1 MKPGRQYLSF
11 YDMQHIQQIRKDS
24 VPQELCPPPVDERE
38 RTESVYTLTVEGSGC
53 SRIVQFPSTL
63 ELQINSVQRV
73 WRQWETCFT
82 SRHDSDQLKYLLPWH
97 TFQPSLKLS
106 LGSLWPNLQSERE
119 WDNFTEKTIHMSKL
133 SFISRRL
140 KHRKWRTT
148 NIFAFLKTLVIE
160 LSAQC
165 TAERKPSGG
174 AKSADGWGCQ
184 NLHKLLKSSVT
195 ISILILL
202 LQ

>member
-97 TFQPSLKLS
+97 TFATLS
-106 LGSLWPNLQSERE
+106 EAELGVPLAQFAVGERVRQLHWKNHSYVQTELHFQTSQAQKVENNKHFRIPQDISDRTFCTMHSREEAQWRGKVGRWLRVSE
-119 WDNFTEKTIHMSKL
+119 
-133 SFISRRL
+133 
-140 KHRKWRTT
+140 
-148 NIFAFLKTLVIE
+148 FA
-160 LSAQC
+160 
-165 TAERKPSGG
+165 
-174 AKSADGWGCQ
+174 
-184 NLHKLLKSSVT
+184 
-195 ISILILL
+195 
-202 LQ
+202 